1 MSSAIIYLEYIFT
14 PIHDM
19 FIKWAT
25 SITNLESYQYVL
37 LGFFLLSIGVCWV
50 YKGKDF
56 VKGYFSPLCVYVL
69 CIALY
74 CTLYG
79 FNFYIRSWIA
89 AIIFIL
95 CLTLP
100 MIFYFQDLISSI
112 FSVLLSCMFV
122 FSNIY
127 NSLFVNIASQS
138 KSIVNWDFIEGFVI
152 LLYVAIV
159 LSFIGY
165 LSYIFFKNK
174 RYATLIFI
182 FFTGLFSFVSIFLH
196 PQTISVLLI
205 VSVVIYYLLTLSFEK
220 LLIIPNKSLAQILFQ
235 LILIVN
241 IGVGL
246 YLTINR

>member
-19 FIKWAT
+19 FIQWAT
-25 SITNLESYQYVL
+25 SITNLELYQYAL
-37 LGFFLLSIGVCWV
+37 LGFFLLSIGFCWV

-56 VKGYFSPLCVYVL
+56 VKGYFSPLCVYIL

-74 CTLYG
+74 CIFYG
-79 FNFYIRSWIA
+79 FDFYIRSWIA
-89 AIIFIL
+89 SVIFIL

-100 MIFYFQDLISSI
+100 MLFYFKDWVSSI
-112 FSVLLSCMFV
+112 FSVLLSCVFV

-127 NSLFVNIASQS
+127 NSLFVNITSQS
-138 KSIVNWDFIEGFVI
+138 KFIVNWDLIEVFVI
-152 LLYVAIV
+152 LLYAVIV

-182 FFTGLFSFVSIFLH
+182 LFTGLFSFVSIFLH
-196 PQTISVLLI
+196 PQIISVLLI
-205 VSVVIYYLLTLSFEK
+205 VSVAIYYLLTLSFEK
-220 LLIIPNKSLAQILFQ
+220 LLIIRNKSLAQILFK

-241 IGVGL
+241 VGVGL
-246 YLTINR
+246 YLTISR